1 MFKSYSHLILSENTK
16 NMIRLLYFRY
26 FQCKPLS
33 GLKLYCNYFNKIKTI
48 QLAGL
53 PSIAA
58 MLLHTMCFK
67 KEEVESKLTRKKVN
81 FLKVLCGDLQSTVNE
96 IKKKISFYFSYTS
109 FYFLHQFPYLFPSY
123 TTAKLIYLELLIKK
137 ILIFF

>member
-1 MFKSYSHLILSENTK
+1 
-16 NMIRLLYFRY
+16 
-26 FQCKPLS
+26 
-33 GLKLYCNYFNKIKTI
+33 
-48 QLAGL
+48 
-53 PSIAA
+53 
-58 MLLHTMCFK
+58 MCFK

-123 TTAKLIYLELLIKK
+123 TTAKLIDLELLIKTF
-137 ILIFF
+137 LNFIFLNDQKFNLTFLLYFVPLLG